1 MASRMALASATM
13 IGKTRRNTAGG
24 MVAQPGKRRSRS
36 AEVNVDGVRVSK
48 PNAPMDMLMTKRL
61 SHEKLPPKKRKMWSQ
76 EAVKG
81 PNTLD
86 RIMQKRTGK

>member
-24 MVAQPGKRRSRS
+24 MVTQPGKRRSRS

-48 PNAPMDMLMTKRL
+48 PNVKRPGFSSASFTPL
-61 SHEKLPPKKRKMWSQ
+61 C
-76 EAVKG
+76 
-81 PNTLD
+81 
-86 RIMQKRTGK
+86 